1 MRPCTYGTYG
11 WWLFPV
17 ILRISEGRV
26 TYISAARDSSHSQ
39 HLLDALAIRLV
50 VDPLG
55 EQLVKL
61 DLELHRQGVAQ

>member
-1 MRPCTYGTYG
+1 MM
-11 WWLFPV
+11 
-17 ILRISEGRV
+17 LRISEGRV